1 MANNASHRG
10 SLLTLYDGD
19 NEESTGSN
27 HQLNP
32 TAPANQQL
40 SNEAVS
46 RQLAEIARM
55 LAQLTSQVA
64 IGNTLAAP
72 AAQGTN
78 PPSTTPTQGTQIH
91 NHKANQE

>member
-1 MANNASHRG
+1 MEDLERLGESYPEIMANNASHRG

-32 TAPANQQL
+32 TAPA
-40 SNEAVS
+40 
-46 RQLAEIARM
+46 
-55 LAQLTSQVA
+55 
-64 IGNTLAAP
+64 
-72 AAQGTN
+72 QGTH
-78 PPSTTPTQGTQIH
+78 IH